1 MTFFG
6 VRFTPKSTDVYLQC
20 IGVMTEVSEADSSSM
35 PQIKPKL
42 ADIVGNRTGHS
53 GGVFIMVIM
62 GCMYLN

>member
-53 GGVFIMVIM
+53 GG
-62 GCMYLN
+62 YLLWLLWGACT